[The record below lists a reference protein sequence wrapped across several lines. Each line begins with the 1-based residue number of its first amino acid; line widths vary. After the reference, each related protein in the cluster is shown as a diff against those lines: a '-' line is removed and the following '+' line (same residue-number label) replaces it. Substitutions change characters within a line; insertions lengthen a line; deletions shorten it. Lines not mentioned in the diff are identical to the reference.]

1 MAGDKVDIFH
11 LTHHFFTA
19 KGVASGITGLVA
31 APFVGALGFMAK
43 TADGVGNTTKYLDLG
58 VIESRCRPARM
69 VTWGSP
75 MVATGLP
82 FLKAI
87 GIRVHTVTYQKVR
100 RRIIQKE
107 DNDEDQSENQISS
120 REYKRIKAA
129 EERRK
134 NPPRKLVSIMH
145 EKEKYHYITA
155 PIRPKLLA
163 DAPGNLVISHYAV
176 TFEETLIL
184 RSSDLQ
190 LGDKVAIN
198 FWNNRGVKGATT
210 KATPLGVCK
219 LSVGDIYSSVL
230 DLYAEQLK
238 RKESN
243 LASDDVAADSVIIPV
258 PLECALFRQCKKQ
271 TTSDNRGMFEAIGE
285 EMAAIQKSEEDNFAS
300 LYDDDSSDY
309 DSDDSFLNE
318 KSKEKEEDPAD
329 VLRAN
334 ERLYG
339 SISLSFFPIPW

>member
-1 MAGDKVDIFH
+1 
-11 LTHHFFTA
+11 
-19 KGVASGITGLVA
+19 
-31 APFVGALGFMAK
+31 MAK
-43 TADGVGNTTKYLDLG
+43 TADGVGNTTKYISHG

-87 GIRVHTVTYQKVR
+87 GIRVHTATYQKVR
-100 RRIIQKE
+100 RRRIIQKK
-107 DNDEDQSENQISS
+107 DSDEDQSENQISS
-120 REYKRIKAA
+120 KEYKRIKAA

-134 NPPRKLVSIMH
+134 NPPRKFVSIMH
-145 EKEKYHYITA
+145 EKDKFHYITA

-198 FWNNRGVKGATT
+198 FWNNRVVKGATT

-230 DLYAEQLK
+230 DLYAAQLK

-258 PLECALFRQCKKQ
+258 PLECALFRQSKKQ

-285 EMAAIQKSEEDNFAS
+285 EMAAIQKSEEDLFAS

-318 KSKEKEEDPAD
+318 KSKEKEEDPAV